1 VGRDYFIQF
10 QNYEKHKRLKKKN
23 WKKKK
28 RLNADYESVI
38 CSSSSSNQK
47 RFFFLVQQNNG
58 KLEKIHNLNQEME
71 NWERNSM
78 GLHTLAQKLTSQK
91 TQHLRLKLCG
101 SE

>member
-10 QNYEKHKRLKKKN
+10 QNYEKHKRLKIV
-23 WKKKK
+23 KKKK